1 MFLSGIGTMAKR
13 VYTKAANMH
22 KDCKH
27 CTEVATEFLSLKGLP
42 IMGECEFAEH
52 RFLLREATDCK
63 NFKMA

>member
-1 MFLSGIGTMAKR
+1 MAKA
-13 VYTKAANMH
+13 TNMH

-42 IMGECEFAEH
+42 IMGECEFTEH

-63 NFKMA
+63 SFKMA